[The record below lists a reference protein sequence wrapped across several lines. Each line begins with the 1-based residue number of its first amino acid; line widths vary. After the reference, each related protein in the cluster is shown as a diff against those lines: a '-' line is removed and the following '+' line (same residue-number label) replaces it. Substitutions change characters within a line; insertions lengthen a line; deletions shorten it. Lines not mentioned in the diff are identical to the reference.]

1 MARGEGSAHETAGE
15 GIADMSRKDWH
26 VLREGLRLTLARRL
40 PARFDVEAR
49 ASLPGA
55 GRLRLATLIRQDIW
69 RALRRQRGFSPVVE
83 VTASPAGLTV
93 RAGGLVDGAP
103 YDRAGLEALVAA
115 VLEAP
120 ANRTR
125 WLRGIRSC

>member
-1 MARGEGSAHETAGE
+1 MN
-15 GIADMSRKDWH
+15 RKNWH
-26 VLREGLRLTLARRL
+26 VLREGPRLTLARRL

-69 RALRRQRGFSPVVE
+69 RALRCQRGFAPVVE
-83 VTASPAGLTV
+83 VTASSSGLTV
-93 RAGGLVDGAP
+93 RAGGQVDGAP
-103 YDRAGLEALVAA
+103 YDRARLESRLAA

-125 WLRGIRSC
+125 WLRGGGSC